1 MQLISTSVIKGT
13 EDFEGQKKKR
23 KKVILE
29 MSKYF
34 NSF

>member
-13 EDFEGQKKKR
+13 EDFEGQKKK